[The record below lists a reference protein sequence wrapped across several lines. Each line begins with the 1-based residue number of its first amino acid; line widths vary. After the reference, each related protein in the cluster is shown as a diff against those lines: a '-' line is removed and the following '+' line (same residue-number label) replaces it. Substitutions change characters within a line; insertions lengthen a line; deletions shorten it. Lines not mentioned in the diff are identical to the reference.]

1 MPAPWITIF
10 TLAWTSLLFACT
22 AKQAV
27 LPQHA
32 PTIEAIYA
40 EHFGGNLATHLESE
54 RKALQERP
62 VKVDVPGGPAHEA
75 LDAIEARFTRLAN
88 PTLVLYVYPHLAE
101 KERVPVPGYFTAFPL
116 YERTEYARPGEGP
129 LAPPYR

>member
-1 MPAPWITIF
+1 MPVPWITIL
-10 TLAWTSLLFACT
+10 TLAWTSLLFGCT

-27 LPQHA
+27 LPQQA
-32 PTIEAIYA
+32 PTIETIYA
-40 EHFGGNLATHLESE
+40 EHFRGDLATGLEPE

-62 VKVDVPGGPAHEA
+62 VKDDLPSGPAHQA
-75 LDAIEARFTRLAN
+75 LDAIEARFVRLAN
-88 PTLVLYVYPHLAE
+88 PTLILYVYPHLAE

-129 LAPPYR
+129 LANPYR

>member
-1 MPAPWITIF
+1 MPVPWITIF
-10 TLAWTSLLFACT
+10 TLAWTSLLFGCT

-27 LPQHA
+27 LPQQS

-40 EHFGGNLATHLESE
+40 EHFGGDLATHLESE

-62 VKVDVPGGPAHEA
+62 VKVDVPGGPARQA

-88 PTLVLYVYPHLAE
+88 PVLVLYVYPHLAE
-101 KERVPVPGYFTAFPL
+101 KERVPVPGYFTVFSL

-129 LAPPYR
+129 LATPYR